1 MVEILVMPTTMA
13 IFVMVINI
21 ALVAMLLAMLLI
33 TAIAASSDIQRVY
46 VLLDAVLAGMIAF
59 TLYLLSGTTYD
70 AVVTLSAVI

>member
-21 ALVAMLLAMLLI
+21 ALLAMLLAMLLI
-33 TAIAASSDIQRVY
+33 TAIAACSDIQRVY

>member
-33 TAIAASSDIQRVY
+33 TAIAACSDIQRVY